1 MVWYGV
7 RILVIL
13 LMAYS
18 ALSLAFNDPNKHGSS
33 CDTVPLIWSYVI
45 KIMRHY
51 WLFKRNFMETG

>member
-13 LMAYS
+13 LMACS
-18 ALSLAFNDPNKHGSS
+18 ALSLAFNDPNKHDGS
-33 CDTVPLIWSYVI
+33 CETVPLIWSYVI
-45 KIMRHY
+45 KTMRHY

>member
-18 ALSLAFNDPNKHGSS
+18 ALSLAFNDPNKHGGS
-33 CDTVPLIWSYVI
+33 CGTVPLIWSYVI

-51 WLFKRNFMETG
+51 WSLKRNFMETG